1 MESVQSGSAKMPEN
15 LIPSGSSD
23 EMLNLKFSN
32 KVEISL
38 QEFSILISGFSSR
51 VELPS
56 TKLTLI
62 MLSEIVAT
70 FAKIAFE
77 KATFVFP
84 VPSVQFSV
92 ESQASPGLVFAE
104 TIQFFIVAL

>member
-1 MESVQSGSAKMPEN
+1 MPEN
-15 LIPSGSSD
+15 LIPSGSFD
-23 EMLNLKFSN
+23 EILNLKLS
-32 KVEISL
+32 VSTQDEISL
-38 QEFSILISGFSSR
+38 QEFSILISGFSSSG
-51 VELPS
+51 ELPS

-92 ESQASPGLVFAE
+92 ESQASPGVVFAA
-104 TIQFFIVAL
+104 TTQFFIVAL

>member
-1 MESVQSGSAKMPEN
+1 MPEN
-15 LIPSGSSD
+15 ATPSGSSD
-23 EMLNLKFSN
+23 EILNLKLS
-32 KVEISL
+32 VSTQAEISL
-38 QEFSILISGFSSR
+38 QEFSILISGFSSSG
-51 VELPS
+51 ELPS

-84 VPSVQFSV
+84 VPSAVQFSV
-92 ESQASPGLVFAE
+92 ESQASPGLVFAA
-104 TIQFFIVAL
+104 TTQFFIVAL